1 MATDPDGFVLTGVT
15 RSRNG
20 RRTLDA
26 VDLVIASTGITA
38 LVGRSGAGKSSLLR
52 LLNRL
57 DAPDEGTVVFAGVD
71 LATVDTTVHRR
82 RVAHVAQKAIPFE
95 GTVADNLRVADP
107 GLDQASLLELLARVG
122 IDHLIDQA
130 AGTLSGGEAQRM
142 CIARALVSRPDVILA
157 DEPTSALDAEA
168 RDGIEALAT
177 GIAADGVAWVWV
189 SHDRAQTRRLA
200 DAVVVLDAGRV
211 LATGTLAEIDAHPDP
226 DVRRALE
233 A

>member
-1 MATDPDGFVLTGVT
+1 MTRTRADVRILDG
-15 RSRNG
+15 
-20 RRTLDA
+20 
-26 VDLVIASTGITA
+26 VDVAIPGDGITA

-57 DAPDEGTVVFAGVD
+57 DAPDAGRVSWQGVD
-71 LATVDTTVHRR
+71 LAEVDTTHHRR
-82 RVAHVAQKAIPFE
+82 RVAHVAQAPITFE
-95 GTVADNLRVADP
+95 GTVADNLRVADAE
-107 GLDQASLLELLARVG
+107 LDHAVIVELLGRVG
-122 IDHLIDQA
+122 IAGLIDQTA
-130 AGTLSGGEAQRM
+130 STLSGGEAQRM

-177 GIAADGVAWVWV
+177 EIAGDGVAWVWV

-200 DAVVVLDAGRV
+200 DTVVVMEAGRI
-211 LATGTLAEIDAHPDP
+211 LATGTLDEIDDHPDP
-226 DVRRALE
+226 AVRQALE